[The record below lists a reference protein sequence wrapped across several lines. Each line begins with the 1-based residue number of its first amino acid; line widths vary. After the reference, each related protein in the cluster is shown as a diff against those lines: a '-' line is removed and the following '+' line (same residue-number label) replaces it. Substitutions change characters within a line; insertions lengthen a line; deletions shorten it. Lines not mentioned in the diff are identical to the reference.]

1 MVAARPQTVAKLRSI
16 AAGARKRV
24 IGDNGIAV
32 AAKLVL
38 CHPRRHLGRRRRRRR
53 HLHHWQLVPPLVS
66 PKSTE
71 TGAAAEVVEVTNGVV
86 AASVV
91 ADLQITRLESR
102 QMGSKLDHDLH
113 SYYCRRSS
121 PTTATTD
128 TIIIIIIVII
138 TIIIYDPMLPLR
150 YSSSSSS
157 EELGRPLSIPRHVCP
172 SPVTHSTIP
181 PFT

>member
-1 MVAARPQTVAKLRSI
+1 M
-16 AAGARKRV
+16 
-24 IGDNGIAV
+24 
-32 AAKLVL
+32 
-38 CHPRRHLGRRRRRRR
+38 
-53 HLHHWQLVPPLVS
+53 S

-91 ADLQITRLESR
+91 ADLQDQITRLESR

-113 SYYCRRSS
+113 SYHCRRSS

-138 TIIIYDPMLPLR
+138 TIIIYGPMLPLR

>member
-24 IGDNGIAV
+24 IGDNDIAV
-32 AAKLVL
+32 AAKLAL
-38 CHPRRHLGRRRRRRR
+38 CHPRRHLGRRRRRR

-91 ADLQITRLESR
+91 ADLQDQITRLESR
-102 QMGSKLDHDLH
+102 QWGANW
-113 SYYCRRSS
+113 
-121 PTTATTD
+121 PTIFTA
-128 TIIIIIIVII
+128 I
-138 TIIIYDPMLPLR
+138 TAAAALQQ
-150 YSSSSSS
+150 
-157 EELGRPLSIPRHVCP
+157 
-172 SPVTHSTIP
+172 P
-181 PFT
+181 PQPTP